1 MVYLTKRQKQIYDYI
16 VGQVKING
24 YAPSIKELCEFFD
37 TSSLATMHKHL
48 VNLAA
53 KGLIKRQYNRSRS
66 IEIIERG
73 ADDLNVIETPMLG
86 SIAAGSPIEAI
97 EDARTI
103 GIPLELLRGRH
114 TYVLRVKGDSM
125 IDEHILDGDFAV
137 VEARSYADNGEV
149 AVVLLDKENVTLK
162 RVYRE
167 RGYIRLQP
175 ANPDMEPMILKDED
189 VRIQG
194 VVVGII
200 RKYSK

>member
-1 MVYLTKRQKQIYDYI
+1 MIYLTKRQKQIYDFI
-16 VGQVKING
+16 VSQIKLNG
-24 YAPSIKELCEFFD
+24 YAPSIKELCDHFE

-66 IEIIERG
+66 IEIIDRRAEE
-73 ADDLNVIETPMLG
+73 LNVIETPMLG
-86 SIAAGSPIEAI
+86 SIAAGAPIEAV

-103 GIPLELLRGRH
+103 GIPLELLRGKH

-125 IDEHILDGDFAV
+125 VDEHIIDGDYAV
-137 VEARSYADNGEV
+137 VESRSYADNGEI
-149 AVVLLDKENVTLK
+149 AVILLDRENVTLK
-162 RVYRE
+162 RIYRE

-175 ANPDMEPMILKDED
+175 ANPNMEPMILKDED

-194 VVVGII
+194 VVVGVI
-200 RKYSK
+200 RKYTR

>member
-16 VGQVKING
+16 VSQIKING
-24 YAPSIKELCEFFD
+24 YAPSIKELCDHFD

-53 KGLIKRQYNRSRS
+53 KGLIKRDYNKSRA

-73 ADDLNVIETPMLG
+73 AEDLNVVEAPMLG
-86 SIAAGSPIEAI
+86 AIAAGAPIEAV
-97 EDARTI
+97 EDPRPM
-103 GIPLELLRGRH
+103 GIPTELSRGRR

-125 IDEHILDGDFAV
+125 IDEHILDGDYAI
-137 VEARSYADNGEV
+137 VEARSYADNGEI

-162 RVYRE
+162 KIYKE

-175 ANPDMEPMILKDED
+175 ANPDMEPMILKDRD
-189 VRIQG
+189 VRIHG

-200 RKYSK
+200 RKYSR